1 MLSHALIVLGVM
13 VAVFTVATLLKVT
26 VELSMLLAAI
36 AGGLAHG
43 AGFSARQIVDG
54 SFTYFDV
61 TLIFLSATL
70 FMNIVKESG
79 GVDFIV
85 AGIVKRFHGNRF
97 LCLLFLTLILLI
109 PGALTGSGSVTV
121 LVVGALVSKVLSE
134 MGIPKQKVTA
144 IIFLC
149 AAMSAAAPPVNLWA
163 MMAAAGSNMPY
174 VGFLGPLGVL
184 SISGALFSMFWLGW
198 KGRPIDVSKVLAEVR
213 IDKKMRT
220 WRVALPFVVLFGLI
234 AGSRIFPWAMP
245 TLGLPLYFLISGTV
259 AALVS
264 TKRLNLFRISMD
276 TVDKLLPLVG
286 MMVVVGVLVQVMSLS
301 GVRGLVSLSVV
312 TLPLTVIIASLFLI
326 LPISEGLVQY
336 AAAPLLGVPLV
347 LLFNMKGI
355 NPVIALSAMAVMWP
369 LGDML
374 PPTVV
379 VGRAAVMVTGYE
391 GNYYRD
397 FVKATLVPA
406 LFILALATAFLVF
419 SNQLKFL
426 AVLG

>member
-1 MLSHALIVLGVM
+1 M
-13 VAVFTVATLLKVT
+13 VAVFAIATLLKAT
-26 VELSMLLAAI
+26 IELSMLLAAV

-43 AGFSARQIVDG
+43 AGFTPRQIVDG

-70 FMNIVKESG
+70 FMNIIKESG

-85 AGIVKRFHGNRF
+85 SGIVKRFHKNRF
-97 LCLLFLTLILLI
+97 LCLLFLALILLI

-121 LVVGALVSKVLSE
+121 LVVGALVAKVLSE
-134 MGIPKQKVTA
+134 MGIPKNKVTA

-149 AAMSAAAPPVNLWA
+149 AAMSAAAPPINLWA

-174 VGFLGPLGVL
+174 VGFLGPLGIL
-184 SISGALFSMFWLGW
+184 SVSGALFSMFWLGW
-198 KGRPIDVSKVLAEVR
+198 KGTPIDVAKVLADVR
-213 IDKKMRT
+213 IDKKMRA
-220 WRVALPFVVLFGLI
+220 WRVALPFAVLFGLI
-234 AGSRIFPWAMP
+234 AASRIFPWAMP
-245 TLGLPLYFLISGTV
+245 TLGLPLFFMISAAI

-264 TKRLNLFRISMD
+264 TKPLNLIKISVD

-286 MMVVVGVLVQVMSLS
+286 MMVVVGILVQVMSLS

-397 FVKATLVPA
+397 FVRATLVPA
-406 LFILALATAFLVF
+406 LFIVAIATAFVVF
-419 SNQLKFL
+419 SNELKFL